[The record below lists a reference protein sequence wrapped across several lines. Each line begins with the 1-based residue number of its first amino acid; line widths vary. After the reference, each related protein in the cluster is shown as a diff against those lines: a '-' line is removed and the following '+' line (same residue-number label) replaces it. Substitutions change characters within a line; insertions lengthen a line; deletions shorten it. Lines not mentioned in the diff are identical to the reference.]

1 MTAVTGAPMSKFS
14 VFTVAVLAAI
24 AMAQNAL
31 AQPSPGAAGQAGGQF
46 QQIPQPPI
54 LQKSIPEI
62 RIEKPGVPTS
72 PVSIGARILVKS
84 LHVTGETRF
93 SEAELIAAADFQP
106 GSELDLAGLRLM
118 AAKIS
123 DYYNVRGYFL
133 AQAYLPAQAINEG
146 AVTIAVIEGQ
156 YGKIT
161 LNNQSNVSDHVANN
175 VLEGLESGDIVT
187 NAPLERRL
195 LLLSDLP
202 GVEVQSTLSPG
213 ASVGTSDLTVDLTP
227 GHRVTGSLEADN
239 AGNYYTGTYRVG
251 GSVNFNE
258 IIGEGDVASLRVL
271 SSTTGGLVYGRASYQ
286 AQVDKATV
294 GVAYASLWYTLGKN
308 FSALDAHG
316 TANIASVYGS
326 YPLIRSY
333 DNNLFALA
341 DFDAKTFQD
350 KTGVPSTVTDKQAN
364 VGIIGLSGNH
374 HDTFG
379 GGGWDSFSLSAAF
392 GDLDIQT
399 PAARMVD
406 LATARTNGGYGK
418 LAFEADRLQNVSGP
432 LSLYAEIRG
441 QIASKNL
448 DVSEK
453 MELGGAYAVRAYPEG
468 ESYADE
474 GYVLTLE
481 ARLLLPKLFES
492 LPGQMQLVGFFDT
505 GTATLNKNPW
515 FVGQNTRTLSGAGV
529 GLTWA
534 DNNDFLVS
542 AFYAHKLGSE
552 VATAAPD
559 SPGRVWLQVTKLF

>member
-1 MTAVTGAPMSKFS
+1 MSKLS
-14 VFTVAVLAAI
+14 LSTVTLLAAI
-24 AMAQNAL
+24 AMGQYAL
-31 AQPSPGAAGQAGGQF
+31 AQPAPGAGGQAGGQF

-62 RIEKPGVPTS
+62 RIEKPGAPPS
-72 PVSIGARILVKS
+72 PVSIGAKILVRS
-84 LHVTGETRF
+84 LHVTGETKF

-118 AAKIS
+118 ASKIS
-123 DYYNVRGYFL
+123 DYYNARGYFV

-146 AVTIAVIEGQ
+146 AVTIAVIEGH

-161 LNNQSNVSDHVANN
+161 LNNQSKLSDHVANN

-202 GVEVQSTLSPG
+202 GVQVRSTLSPG
-213 ASVGTSDLTVDLTP
+213 ASVGTADLSVDLTP
-227 GHRVTGSLEADN
+227 GQRVAGSLEADN
-239 AGNYYTGTYRVG
+239 GGNYYTGIYRVG
-251 GSVNFNE
+251 GSINFNE
-258 IIGEGDVASLRVL
+258 IIGEGDVASLRAL
-271 SSTTGGLVYGRASYQ
+271 TSTTGGLVYGRASYQ
-286 AQVDKATV
+286 VQVDKATV
-294 GVAYASLWYTLGKN
+294 GVAYASLWYKLGKN
-308 FSALDAHG
+308 FSALNAHG
-316 TANIASVYGS
+316 TANIVSVYGS
-326 YPLIRSY
+326 YPLVRSY
-333 DNNLFALA
+333 DNSLFLLA
-341 DFDAKTFQD
+341 DLDARTYQD
-350 KTGVPSTVTDKQAN
+350 KIGVPSTVTDKQAR

-379 GGGWDSFSLSAAF
+379 GGGWDSFSISSAF
-392 GDLDIQT
+392 GDIDIQT
-399 PAARMVD
+399 PAARVAD
-406 LATARTNGGYGK
+406 LATARSNGGYSK
-418 LAFEADRLQNVSGP
+418 VTFEADRLQNLFGP
-432 LSLYAEIRG
+432 VSLYANIRG
-441 QIASKNL
+441 QFASKNL

-468 ESYADE
+468 EAYADE

-481 ARLLLPKLFES
+481 TRLLLPKLFES
-492 LPGQMQLVGFFDT
+492 LPGQMQLVGFVDT

-515 FVGQNTRTLSGAGV
+515 FVGKNTRTLSGAGV

-542 AFYAHKLGSE
+542 VFYAHKLGSE

-559 SPGRVWLQVTKLF
+559 SSGRVWLQITKLF